1 MQLVCPACGTT
12 NRVPEQRLHDAP
24 VCGHCGKPLMAA
36 EPVSLTDA
44 TLPKFIAGTELPVLV
59 DFWAS
64 WCGPCKTMAPHF
76 AAAAQQLPEVRFAEV
91 DSDAAP
97 AAGARHQIRSI
108 PTLILFKSG
117 VEVARQSG
125 AVPTAQ
131 LLSWIRQHI
140 NRLPPRTGGVH

>member
-1 MQLVCPACGTT
+1 MHLVCPACATT
-12 NRVPEQRLHDAP
+12 NRIPDERLQDAP
-24 VCGHCGKPLMAA
+24 VCGRCGAPLMAT
-36 EPVSLTDA
+36 EPASLNDVA
-44 TLPKFIAGTELPVLV
+44 LSKFIAGTELPVLV

-76 AAAAQQLPEVRFAEV
+76 AAAARQMPEVRFVKV

-97 AAGARHQIRSI
+97 ASGALHNIRSI
-108 PTLILFKSG
+108 PTLVLFKGG

-131 LLSWIRQHI
+131 LLTWVRQHAG
-140 NRLPPRTGGVH
+140 RAG

>member
-1 MQLVCPACGTT
+1 
-12 NRVPEQRLHDAP
+12 
-24 VCGHCGKPLMAA
+24 
-36 EPVSLTDA
+36 
-44 TLPKFIAGTELPVLV
+44 
-59 DFWAS
+59 
-64 WCGPCKTMAPHF
+64 MAPHF
-76 AAAAQQLPEVRFAEV
+76 AAAAQQLPEVRFAKV

-117 VEVARQSG
+117 VEAARQSG

-140 NRLPPRTGGVH
+140 H